1 MTTQGEH
8 TPTPGD
14 GQDGQAGQRQRTGR
28 GAGLGR
34 AAFGRLTPRRAVGW
48 VVVLC
53 VVTAGGWIITRPTPG
68 DYIPGLGPS
77 SKDASKTP
85 PVLGTPPPRVDGESL
100 NVDNYFPAQ
109 RPVDVAGYKA
119 KRNGAWQG
127 ENCAEALQDRSQ
139 ELFKDSGCQAY
150 LTVSFTG
157 QERPVL
163 SSVTLLRFPDQ
174 AAAAKAADALRG
186 KPGALAF
193 ILPDSKPAPAPTAG
207 ATKPAGGE
215 ARVEAVGHYVTVTS
229 SRVSDGRFGGPT
241 AGPSGSP
248 SPAPTPTGGAAPST
262 EQSLEE
268 ANRALSYA
276 AGTPFVWI

>member
-1 MTTQGEH
+1 MTTQGER
-8 TPTPGD
+8 TPTPGE
-14 GQDGQAGQRQRTGR
+14 GQDGQAEQRRSGR

-34 AAFGRLTPRRAVGW
+34 AAVGRLTPRRAVGW
-48 VVVLC
+48 VVVLG
-53 VVTAGGWIITRPTPG
+53 VVAAGGWIITRPMPG

-85 PVLGTPPPRVDGESL
+85 PVRGTLPPRTDGEGL
-100 NVDNYFPAQ
+100 NIDDYFPAQ

-119 KRNGAWQG
+119 KRNGARQG

-139 ELFKDSGCQAY
+139 DLFKDGGCQAY

-163 SSVTLLRFPDQ
+163 SSVTLLRFTDQ
-174 AAAAKAADALRG
+174 AAATKAADALRA

-193 ILPDSKPAPAPTAG
+193 ILPDTNPAPVPTAG
-207 ATKPAGGE
+207 AAKPAGGD

-229 SRVSDGRFGGPT
+229 SRVNDGRFGGPT
-241 AGPSGSP
+241 AGPSGTP
-248 SPAPTPTGGAAPST
+248 AAAPTPSASGAPST
-262 EQSLEE
+262 EQSLDE

-276 AGTPFVWI
+276 AGAPFAWM